1 MRKLKKYRSQCPQY
15 LALDVFGDKWSLLI
29 IRDMILED
37 KRHFREFL
45 QSEERIAS
53 NILTNRLQA
62 LEAEGIIHKENDPN
76 HKQKLIYSLTQ
87 KGIDLFPIIMEIARW
102 SLRYKPVDE
111 ERAKRAKQVLN
122 GGKEVQSAIM
132 TELAAKHIKR

>member
-1 MRKLKKYRSQCPQY
+1 
-15 LALDVFGDKWSLLI
+15 
-29 IRDMILED
+29 MILED

-45 QSEERIAS
+45 QSEEKIAS

-102 SLRYKPVDE
+102 SLRYKPVDK

-132 TELAAKHIKR
+132 TELAARHIKR